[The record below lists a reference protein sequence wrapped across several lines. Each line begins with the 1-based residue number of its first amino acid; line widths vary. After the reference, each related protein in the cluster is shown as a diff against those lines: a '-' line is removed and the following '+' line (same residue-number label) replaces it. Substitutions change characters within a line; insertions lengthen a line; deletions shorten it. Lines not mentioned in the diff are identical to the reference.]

1 MLDKQAPLKTILVI
15 KMDQKV
21 GMNPMNLYFMFEL
34 KLSGEVSRLRPRFHQ
49 YDSQLILMEFNKRAG
64 TKPN

>member
-34 KLSGEVSRLRPRFHQ
+34 KLSGEVSRL
-49 YDSQLILMEFNKRAG
+49 
-64 TKPN
+64 